1 MSEISKN
8 VLNSGL
14 VKGQDTHYRSHAVAA
29 ALEVIA
35 VAVAGTSDAN
45 RLASE
50 MSRLS
55 EYADLIQE
63 AIKVK

>member
-14 VKGQDTHYRSHAVAA
+14 VKGQDAHYRSHAVAA

-35 VAVAGTSDAN
+35 IAVAGTDDAN
-45 RLASE
+45 LLASE
-50 MSRLS
+50 MAKLS

-63 AIKVK
+63 AVKVK